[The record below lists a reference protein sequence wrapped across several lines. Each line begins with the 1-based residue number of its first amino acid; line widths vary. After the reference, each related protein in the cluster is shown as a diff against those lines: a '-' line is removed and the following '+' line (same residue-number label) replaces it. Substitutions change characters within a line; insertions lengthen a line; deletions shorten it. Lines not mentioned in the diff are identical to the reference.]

1 MDIAMK
7 EKPEEEKKAVSSFMD
22 LLANLMNDIKGNPDK
37 PQVQED
43 AKKKIEELKKD
54 LPDSV
59 KDLVSKVA

>member
-1 MDIAMK
+1 MK

-22 LLANLMNDIKGNPDK
+22 FLANLMNDIKGNPDK

-54 LPDSV
+54 LPDSA

>member
-22 LLANLMNDIKGNPDK
+22 FLANLMNDIKGNPDK

-54 LPDSV
+54 LPDSA

>member
-1 MDIAMK
+1 MK

-54 LPDSV
+54 LPDSA
-59 KDLVSKVA
+59 KDLVSKLA

>member
-1 MDIAMK
+1 
-7 EKPEEEKKAVSSFMD
+7 
-22 LLANLMNDIKGNPDK
+22 MNDIKGNPDK

>member
-54 LPDSV
+54 LPDSA

>member
-1 MDIAMK
+1 MK

-54 LPDSV
+54 LPDSA